1 MAGSPGGTGN
11 VRIRTAVFGHERA
24 AVNPPAGLASAGVA
38 GWWPAGRA
46 SRRRPPPVSPCASSG
61 VARCRAGHRARC
73 GHRPAIGSPARMV
86 IESHRKP
93 IGRPRRAAGRSAP
106 PVTPLPAM
114 LVDLPRRPRLVS
126 TERLLMSV
134 HAGRIVTQSFASSR
148 IPANEMDSPSRLAG
162 H

>member
-1 MAGSPGGTGN
+1 VIRGSDSWRDLRGGRETCGYGRQYSVMNGRRSILRPGSRQPGL
-11 VRIRTAVFGHERA
+11 
-24 AVNPPAGLASAGVA
+24 PAGGRPVARPGV
-38 GWWPAGRA
+38 GR
-46 SRRRPPPVSPCASSG
+46 RLPPPCASSG

-114 LVDLPRRPRLVS
+114 LVDLPMRPRLVS

-134 HAGRIVTQSFASSR
+134 HAGRIVTQSFA
-148 IPANEMDSPSRLAG
+148 
-162 H
+162 